1 MVPEATSPLTLYVA
15 TYVLEDPARDDW
27 DALKKL
33 AKHHPSEVDGLI
45 VINRQPDGKIVTYD
59 NFHTAGEAGKGARR
73 GAIGGAIVGL
83 IFPPALLA
91 GVLVG
96 AGVGLGVG
104 SLVQPGDRGE
114 IKADVEDALPLGSF
128 GIVALL
134 DSPRDADVN
143 NLLTRAARVATY
155 KVDRTNAAA
164 IAEGVKATTQP
175 TPTE

>member
-1 MVPEATSPLTLYVA
+1 MTTQGTSPLTLYVA
-15 TYVLEDPARDDW
+15 TYHLEDPARDDW

-33 AKHHPSEVDGLI
+33 AKHHPDEVEGLI
-45 VINRQPDGKIVTYD
+45 VINRQPNGKIVTYD
-59 NFHTAGEAGKGARR
+59 NFHTAGEARKGARW
-73 GAIGGAIVGL
+73 GAVGGAIVGL

-91 GVLVG
+91 GALVG

-104 SLVQPGDRGE
+104 ALVQPGDKGE

-143 NLLTRAARVATY
+143 NLLTRAAHIATY
-155 KVDRTNAAA
+155 LVDRANASA
-164 IAEGVKATTQP
+164 IAEGARTTAQP
-175 TPTE
+175 AAD